1 MQRPSRR
8 PTIRPDARSCGPC
21 SWWSRPSWRRSPR
34 ASPPWRLG
42 SWPTSS
48 CPTTT
53 PPATGCF
60 PRSNRPTA
68 PVARCGT
75 DREPSLRSHSPPAGL
90 SGSHVVGTGMY
101 LSGYGSGWLVG
112 ARGQAGRSYRRLF
125 ATVASRFRTTTL
137 LQFSA
142 WSVTLVIDSEVC
154 QSPYAANCFRSTW
167 VHRNHTG
174 QHVLMGWTS

>member
-1 MQRPSRR
+1 MTPSPASSRR
-8 PTIRPDARSCGPC
+8 RRRKVPAKSFGRNCSPVCAALSPGRNELPHPLRAGTARSRRRPAEQPQPAPCVQCKGPAGGLR
-21 SWWSRPSWRRSPR
+21 SGLPPEVAGPAPGGQGPSWRRSPR

-90 SGSHVVGTGMY
+90 SGSHVV
-101 LSGYGSGWLVG
+101 V
-112 ARGQAGRSYRRLF
+112 
-125 ATVASRFRTTTL
+125 
-137 LQFSA
+137 
-142 WSVTLVIDSEVC
+142 
-154 QSPYAANCFRSTW
+154 
-167 VHRNHTG
+167 
-174 QHVLMGWTS
+174 QHL